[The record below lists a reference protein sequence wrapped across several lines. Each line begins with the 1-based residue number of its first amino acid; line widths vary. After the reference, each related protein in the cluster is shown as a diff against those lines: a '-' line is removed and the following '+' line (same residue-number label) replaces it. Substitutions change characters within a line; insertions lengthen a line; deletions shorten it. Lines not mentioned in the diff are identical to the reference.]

1 MAGISFKQFKRNYSG
16 NYNLNFAN
24 ALSGAVD
31 FKNKNFTNFYLTNNV
46 KFSDVY
52 DIGADT
58 LKSTSITT
66 SIRFGE
72 NYLSYSDIIDPRPYA
87 ANNRYSEHLNY
98 RVPIFQTD
106 ESKFTIEFLEDNVCN
121 IYILI
126 DYKKFYL
133 AVDDNGD
140 LVFVKHKLLTFTN
153 ESINPQDIKYS
164 FSEGVESLLLF
175 KNIEGGSLFITKI
188 GDELKTT
195 PVVTNNSYSYI
206 VRPFTIDRNIYI
218 YPDMPSDTSFI
229 TYTNDNNVD
238 VSLSVFDLKNNL
250 LLHRTD
256 TTNLDVIVLKNQLL
270 QSDVFSSCDNLLSGG
285 KFYVDGLRDYSNIS
299 KDIDQEGDG
308 ELELSYVFFNQEYKI
323 KSGTTIFTS
332 PSSMYPFT
340 KLNINDTKF
349 TNSGAFSHSTPE
361 FADKVCS
368 LSEHPQNYNSDQ
380 HLLCT
385 WLSGNSVDS
394 VWVDRYYYPDLISK
408 EAALSG
414 NEFIMPT
421 YDDYVETL
429 IQNNT
434 ELREDITIQKI
445 FDKRSDMAFEPNK
458 RYRYQRISIDGLD
471 FPENITYCKSETS
484 DYPINYFEDI
494 NEAGKFSLGG
504 SFRGDVDTSWE
515 IKSNRNAIDSGIS
528 IKNIGGH
535 IIFTYI
541 IYDPSD
547 GLSYTFTKTEK
558 VKPLK
563 INTFFVSI
571 NSFNG
576 ECYFFLNDEIIKSFD
591 LIPYQFLIKQILY
604 GDVTINDG
612 NEYDIL
618 VYSGNA
624 VSNIFLIAE
633 SVASNLAFT
642 VPFALGFGTVND
654 IFISLPC
661 GMRNSTDNIAIL
673 NSICDST
680 TFKSNNF
687 NIHLKNLNINTDSI
701 LDNLK
706 STIRASLE
714 DNLPV
719 NSVIND
725 IKIENYK

>member
-52 DIGADT
+52 DLDADI

-66 SIRFGE
+66 NIRFGGD
-72 NYLSYSDIIDPRPYA
+72 YLSYSDIDPRPYA
-87 ANNRYSEHLNY
+87 ANDRYSEHLDY
-98 RVPIFQTD
+98 RVPIFQTE

-121 IYILI
+121 IYLMV

-133 AVDDNGD
+133 AVDDNSD
-140 LVFVKHKLLTFTN
+140 LVFVNHKLLTFN
-153 ESINPQDIKYS
+153 NGSINPQDIKYS
-164 FSEGVESLLLF
+164 FSEGVETLLLF
-175 KNIEGGSLFITKI
+175 KNIESGSLFITKI
-188 GDELKTT
+188 GAELKAT
-195 PVVTNNSYSYI
+195 PVLNDNSYSYI
-206 VRPFTIDRNIYI
+206 VKPFTIDRNIYTH
-218 YPDMPSDTSFI
+218 PNMPSDTSFI
-229 TYTNDNNVD
+229 TYANDNNVD

-270 QSDVFSSCDNLLSGG
+270 QSDVFSSCNNLLSGG

-299 KDIDQEGDG
+299 KDVDQEVDS
-308 ELELSYVFFNQEYKI
+308 ELELSYVFYNQEYKI
-323 KSGTTIFTS
+323 KSGTTIFTA

-349 TNSGAFSHSTPE
+349 TNSGAFSNSTPE

-368 LSEHPQNYNSDQ
+368 LSEDSQNYNSGQ

-394 VWVDRYYYPDLISK
+394 VWVDRYYYPDLVSK
-408 EAALSG
+408 EAALVG

-421 YDDYVETL
+421 YDEYVETL

-434 ELREDITIQKI
+434 GLREDITIQKI
-445 FDKRSDMAFEPNK
+445 FDKRSDVAFEPNK
-458 RYRYQRISIDGLD
+458 RYRYERLSIDAITETIT
-471 FPENITYCKSETS
+471 ENITYCKSETS

-494 NEAGKFSLGG
+494 NEAGKFTLGG
-504 SFRGDVDTSWE
+504 SFNGDDASWE
-515 IKSNRNAIDSGIS
+515 VKSNRNAIDSGIS
-528 IKNIGGH
+528 IEKIGSD

-563 INTFFVSI
+563 RNVFFVSI
-571 NSFNG
+571 NSING

-604 GDVTINDG
+604 GDITINDG

-618 VYSGNA
+618 EYSGKV
-624 VSNIFLIAE
+624 VSNIFLIPE

-642 VPFALGFGTVND
+642 VAITLGSGTVND

-661 GMRNSTDNIAIL
+661 GMRNSSDNIAIL
-673 NSICDST
+673 NSVCDST

-701 LDNLK
+701 MDNLK

-714 DNLPV
+714 DSLPI